1 MVIFN
6 LEMPPFYDYQ
16 GPISPLL
23 FSKYVLN
30 ATRLQSSDDMRALG
44 PFIKGESAAF
54 LSLNRNK
61 KSLGLNLHDD
71 QGKKIFRQL
80 VKKSDIVAENFCP
93 GVMKKRGLDCPQN
106 LEKANKGKEEKKR

>member
-30 ATRLQSSDDMRALG
+30 AHSRLQSSDDLRALG

-80 VKKSDIVAENFCP
+80 VKKV
-93 GVMKKRGLDCPQN
+93 
-106 LEKANKGKEEKKR
+106 